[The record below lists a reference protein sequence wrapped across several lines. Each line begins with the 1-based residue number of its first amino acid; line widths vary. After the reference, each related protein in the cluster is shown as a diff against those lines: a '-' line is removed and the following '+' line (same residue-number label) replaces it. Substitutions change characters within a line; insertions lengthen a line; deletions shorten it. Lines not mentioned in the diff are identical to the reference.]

1 MPVDVDIRRSD
12 GSTADYATVRRLI
25 EAAQPDYPVSVEELR
40 SRDEA
45 RRAAGLISERL
56 LAEVD
61 GRAVGHLGYGHLV
74 SAADGDVFSV
84 GLEVDP
90 AEWGKGIG
98 RALHQTMLA
107 AAAQAEVTRVLA
119 FVDERQ
125 RRGAEFSTAAGYGE
139 VGRAWESTIN
149 PQDFE
154 AGPLQLIVD
163 RVRAD
168 GLELIPLAGLK
179 AASPDWADRLYRLYD
194 DLEKDMPFPVEERPS
209 PFTVFRSE
217 VIDSDLAIPEAFFV
231 AVDGDEWVGLTELR
245 RVKSEPGWLTQ
256 ELTGVVRSHR
266 RRGIATAL
274 KVVGL
279 EWARAHGCERVRT
292 FNDDRNTGMLAVNAK
307 LGLTRGH
314 AIIEFLLHLDG

>member
-1 MPVDVDIRRSD
+1 MDVQIRRSD
-12 GSTADYATVRRLI
+12 GSTADYDTVQRLS
-25 EAAQPDYPVSVEELR
+25 ETAQSDYPVSVEELR
-40 SRDEA
+40 SRDTS
-45 RRAAGLISERL
+45 RRAAGLVAERL
-56 LAEVD
+56 IAETD

-84 GLEVDP
+84 GLDVDP
-90 AEWGKGIG
+90 NEWGKGIG
-98 RALHQTMLA
+98 RALHEAMLA

-125 RRGAEFSTAAGYGE
+125 RRGMEFSTAAGYRE

-149 PQDFE
+149 PQGFE
-154 AGPLQLIVD
+154 VGPLQPIVD
-163 RVRAD
+163 RVRSD
-168 GLELIPLAGLK
+168 GLALIPLADLK
-179 AASPDWADRLYRLYD
+179 AASPNWIDRLYHLYD
-194 DLEKDMPFPVEERPS
+194 DLEKDMPFPIEERPS

-217 VIDSDLAIPEAFFV
+217 VIDSDLAIPEAFFI
-231 AVDGDEWVGLTELR
+231 ALEGDEWVGLTEFR
-245 RVKSEPGWLTQ
+245 RVKSEPNWLTQ

-279 EWARAHGCERVRT
+279 QWARTHGFRRVRT
-292 FNDDRNTGMLAVNAK
+292 FNDSRNTGMLAVNAK

-314 AIIEFLLHLDG
+314 ALVGFLLHLDG